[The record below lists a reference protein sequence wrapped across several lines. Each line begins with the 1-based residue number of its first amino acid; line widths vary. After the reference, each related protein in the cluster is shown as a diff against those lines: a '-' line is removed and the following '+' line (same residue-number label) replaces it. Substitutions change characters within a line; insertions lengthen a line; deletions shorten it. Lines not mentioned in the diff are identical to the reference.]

1 MKTIIKMFMKIIFKI
16 NVLDKIKIKRSIY
29 KIILTQIK
37 YNIHWNKINKMKL
50 IDKNIKN
57 KNKKIM
63 NYLSELIYQQDI
75 I

>member
-1 MKTIIKMFMKIIFKI
+1 MKIIFKI

-63 NYLSELIYQQDI
+63 NYLSELIYLQDI